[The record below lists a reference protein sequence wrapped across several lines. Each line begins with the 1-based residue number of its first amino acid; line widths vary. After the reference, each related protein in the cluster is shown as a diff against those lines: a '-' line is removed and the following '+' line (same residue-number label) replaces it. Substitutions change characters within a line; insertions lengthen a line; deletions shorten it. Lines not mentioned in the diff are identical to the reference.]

1 MIVHPL
7 ILAAGLAAFVALI
20 ALAARQAHREARRD
34 LERERLRQAVQAHVG
49 PLAPIYQIAGRDR
62 RAHDRCRRNGI
73 GRPR

>member
-20 ALAARQAHREARRD
+20 ALAARQALREARRD
-34 LERERLRQAVQAHVG
+34 LEHERLLQAVEEHVG
-49 PLAPIYQIAGRDR
+49 VPPAPISMARDR
-62 RAHDRCRRNGI
+62 RANDRCRRNGI